1 MKPDLVLCVGMH
13 RSGTSLTASL
23 LQAMGLP
30 LPGRL
35 IRGDA
40 ANPSGYFENS
50 RVVEAQEQLLQR
62 LGYWWPTEEAS
73 HGLPPKLQH
82 TPAYQAHVHWLTN
95 YLDQLFRG
103 SQTRLAI
110 KDPRTSLL
118 LPAWRQ
124 AADRLGLGLKLVICL
139 RQPRDVCWSLV
150 WRDGPSVGM
159 GWSRAQRLWLGHY
172 RALLTQ
178 GRGLPAQVA
187 IYEAWMEPSRA
198 RNQLLQ
204 LAQFLQLNPSAER
217 IQTALEQVQPEL
229 NHGGTTQLPAVD
241 RSLVRLHAA
250 LAAPNS
256 RPQAWRRVARHS
268 AATLK
273 WHRLL
278 QGAGIR
284 MQLLWLRTP
293 WGRHLLNAAL
303 DPELLTAQLGRNSLR
318 LYRQRFASHGDLR
331 PHALISPAHLNRE
344 RAQRGLP
351 PLRSADA
358 LFAHLLHPDL
368 IPLNPHPW
376 FDCRTYL
383 QATHAL
389 GTAGEH
395 PVLTY
400 LRRAQ
405 RGEPNPYAH
414 PLWLGSLGA
423 ARPTEALEPL
433 PSLLQQLH
441 PGLVKANPAASLG
454 DPDSGEHPVIEAHEA
469 YWRQIAD
476 TFALWPGDG
485 EPTPLTWLANQPG
498 VEQLGLT
505 IEPVARG
512 LSCWWLP
519 GDWPAPLLASLAG
532 ADPCQ
537 CRLFPDPEALIQGLE
552 AHQPHDSP
560 VLLAVTPAVLILL
573 LQRGSP
579 LPAGVAILNLVWPQR
594 ELQSAWLHILAG
606 ASLVLEHRP
615 ALRAY
620 LQGAGLRGL
629 WCAPPAPAAAATG
642 EDQRPALLLAMG
654 EGWAEAQLSER
665 APNLDAHR
673 YSAYLRL
680 DAQLLSLG
688 NSPAAPAQW
697 LDQQRRGHGR
707 WLWLNGA
714 PDPGDARSWAVQA
727 WAHKQGV
734 SVTVVK
740 DDNGSSHW
748 LDPLCR

>member
-30 LPGRL
+30 LPGQL
-35 IRGDA
+35 IHGDA
-40 ANPSGYFENS
+40 ANPSGYFENNS
-50 RVVEAQEQLLQR
+50 VVEAQEQLLQG

-73 HGLPPKLQH
+73 HGLPPKLQR
-82 TPAYQAHVHWLTN
+82 TPAYQAHVHWLTG
-95 YLDQLFRG
+95 YLEQLFQG

-139 RQPRDVCWSLV
+139 RQPRDVCRSLV

-159 GWSRAQRLWLGHY
+159 GWSRAQRLWLEHY
-172 RALLTQ
+172 RALVTQ

-187 IYEAWMEPSRA
+187 VYEAWLEPVRA
-198 RNQLLQ
+198 QAQLLQ
-204 LAQFLQLNPSAER
+204 LAQFLQLNPSAEC
-217 IQTALEQVQPEL
+217 IQTALERVQPEF
-229 NHGGTTQLPAVD
+229 NHGGGAQLPAVD
-241 RSLVRLHAA
+241 RCLVRLHAA
-250 LAAPNS
+250 LADPDS
-256 RPQAWRRVARHS
+256 RPATWRRVARRS

-273 WHRLL
+273 RHRLL
-278 QGAGIR
+278 QSAGIR
-284 MQLLWLRTP
+284 LQLLWLSTP
-293 WGRHLLNAAL
+293 WGRRLLNAAL
-303 DPELLTAQLGRNSLR
+303 DPELLKAQLGHNSLR

-376 FDCRTYL
+376 FDCKTYL

-405 RGEPNPYAH
+405 RSEPNPYTH
-414 PLWLGSLGA
+414 PLWLASLGA

-433 PSLLQQLH
+433 PPLLQRLH
-441 PGLVKANPAASLG
+441 PGLVLANPVASLG

-469 YWRQIAD
+469 YWRQIAE
-476 TFALWPGDG
+476 TFALWPSAG
-485 EPTPLTWLANQPG
+485 ERNPLAWLANQPD
-498 VEQLGLT
+498 VDVLGLT
-505 IEPVARG
+505 TEPLARG

-519 GDWPAPLLASLAG
+519 GDWPAALLASLAG
-532 ADPCQ
+532 ADPGQ
-537 CRLFPDPEALIQGLE
+537 CRAFHNPEALIQGLE
-552 AHQPHDSP
+552 AHPPDSSP
-560 VLLAVTPAVLILL
+560 VLLAVTPAVLIQL
-573 LQRGSP
+573 LQRSSP
-579 LPAGVAILNLVWPQR
+579 LPAGVAILNLVWPQP
-594 ELQSAWLHILAG
+594 ELQSAWLHILAR

-620 LQGAGLRGL
+620 LQGAGLRAL
-629 WCAPPAPAAAATG
+629 WCAPPAFTSETIG
-642 EDQRPALLLAMG
+642 GDQRPALLLAMG
-654 EGWAEAQLSER
+654 EGWAEAQLAKR
-665 APNLDAHR
+665 APGLDSRR

-688 NSPAAPAQW
+688 NTPAAPATW
-697 LDQQRRGHGR
+697 LDRQRRSHGR
-707 WLWLNGA
+707 WLWLNGP
-714 PDPGDARSWAVQA
+714 PDPADARSWAVLA
-727 WAHKQGV
+727 WARQQGV
-734 SVTVVK
+734 SVTVL
-740 DDNGSSHW
+740 DGDIASSRW